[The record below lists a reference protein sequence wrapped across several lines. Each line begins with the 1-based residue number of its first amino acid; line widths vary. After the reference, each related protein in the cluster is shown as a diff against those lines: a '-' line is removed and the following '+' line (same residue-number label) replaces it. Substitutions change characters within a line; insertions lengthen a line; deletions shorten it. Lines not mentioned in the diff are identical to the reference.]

1 MMMLLIRALVV
12 IALAVLAVT
21 PPHVHGASPEVDHG
35 FAANHHHHGPEHD
48 GAQDHDDPG
57 TQVCCA
63 SVSLH
68 CGSPALAGESG
79 WTPAE
84 PLPIEVN
91 QKLDFCVRAASSLPE
106 FEPPPPRI

>member
-1 MMMLLIRALVV
+1 MMLLIRALVV

-21 PPHVHGASPEVDHG
+21 PAHVHGASPEVDQG
-35 FAANHHHHGPEHD
+35 LAANRHHHDSEHD
-48 GAQDHDDPG
+48 GNQDHEHPE

-79 WTPAE
+79 WAQAE
-84 PLPIEVN
+84 LLPIEVDR
-91 QKLDFCVRAASSLPE
+91 KLNYGVRAASSLPE